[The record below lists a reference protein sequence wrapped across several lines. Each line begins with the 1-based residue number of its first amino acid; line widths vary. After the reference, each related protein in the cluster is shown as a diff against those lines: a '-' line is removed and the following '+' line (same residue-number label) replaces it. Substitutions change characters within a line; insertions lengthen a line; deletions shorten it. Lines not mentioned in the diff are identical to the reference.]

1 MLSLLLTLLKIVG
14 ILILILLGLLLLTA
28 LALIFAPF
36 RYELEAKCTSLKDL
50 EVKGRFS
57 WLLRFISVRGLYRN
71 GEMSVWLKILGI
83 PVFRLPET
91 EESRRKNEQKQK
103 KRAEKERRTREKERK
118 KEKKALEIGEPPGE
132 KKTIGERIPD
142 GPVIRGSGEQETQIP
157 GGRTQDGDLSGETD
171 TQAKETDS
179 SGQAAQPDGETE
191 FRKEDKPQT
200 EKAEKKKR
208 KQKRFGRKKKKEPK
222 DAGADGSGWR
232 DKLEDGLDFI
242 QDPDNRKMFAFLK
255 EQVFAVIHHILPGR
269 FEIEARIGLE
279 DPAATGTVLA
289 LVYMLYPFYGDHIRV
304 VGEFE
309 EVVLEGRLYLRGRIR
324 ILTLLIIGFKIY
336 RNKTV
341 RGLLNRRK
349 KDGR

>member
-71 GEMSVWLKILGI
+71 GEMLVWLKILGI

-103 KRAEKERRTREKERK
+103 KRAEKERRTREKERE

-132 KKTIGERIPD
+132 KKTIGERI
-142 GPVIRGSGEQETQIP
+142 
-157 GGRTQDGDLSGETD
+157 LD
-171 TQAKETDS
+171 TQAKENDPRQEETDS
-179 SGQAAQPDGETE
+179 SGQAAQPDRESE

-200 EKAEKKKR
+200 EKAEEKNR
-208 KQKRFGRKKKKEPK
+208 KQKRFSRKKKKEPK